1 MGGTCSGN
9 GKMRN
14 EYKTLVGKHEG
25 NRALEDTG
33 AYGRIILKLNLKKND
48 AGTNWIQLPKIRLMA
63 GSSEKGN
70 VPPEYIKFGI
80 T

>member
-14 EYKTLVGKHEG
+14 EYKTLVGKHEE

-33 AYGRIILKLNLKKND
+33 AHGRIILKRNLKKND
-48 AGTNWIQLPKIRLMA
+48 AGTNWIHLPKDKVN
-63 GSSEKGN
+63 GG
-70 VPPEYIKFGI
+70 VF
-80 T
+80 